1 MEPLLDKLIPE
12 KEQKD
17 FKDFIFI
24 LFNLDRKYLL
34 RNDILL
40 KFREV
45 FKDRDAAFLTDSAMA
60 RFLDRVPEM
69 FAIDGTLLI
78 LHRYAIARYRFYETN
93 RHCEFMEEITTADYL
108 KRKDRHVMGE
118 AAWRHRAPLVI
129 DFMPFHDY
137 SPSMRDSK
145 NIGNGIRFLNKH
157 LSSSLF
163 QAPEKWGRKL
173 FDFIKLHKINSSPLL
188 INGNILSTVPEFLE
202 ALEKAIDWLNGQPPE
217 TPYHA
222 FESRLKKR
230 GFEEGWGL
238 NVARAR
244 ETMTLLYDLFNEP
257 DSDLLERFISRVP
270 MISKI
275 AVISPHGW
283 FGQENVLGRPDTGG
297 QVIYILDQVRALEKY
312 LTRRFHLAGVHV
324 MPKIIVLTR
333 LIPDAEDTTCD
344 HRIEKIHGT
353 NNCWILR
360 LPFRDT
366 SMAAVRHWISR
377 FNIWPYLDRFAYDA
391 RRELVSEFEG
401 RPDLII
407 GNYSDG
413 NLVASLLS
421 DRLDVIQCTIAHA
434 LEKTKY
440 LFSDLYWEQMEK
452 DYHFSLQFT
461 ADMIAMNKS
470 DFVITSTYQE
480 IAGTDTAVG
489 QYESYQF
496 FTLPGLYQ
504 AVSGVNLFNPK
515 FNIVPPGGR
524 REQLLSLH

>member
-40 KFREV
+40 KFRDV
-45 FKDRDAAFLTDSAMA
+45 FKDRDEAFLTGSETA

-78 LHRYAIARYRFYETN
+78 LHRYAIAKYRFYETN

-157 LSSSLF
+157 LSSNLF
-163 QAPEKWGRKL
+163 QAPEEWGRKL
-173 FDFIKLHKINSSPLL
+173 YDFIKLHKINSSPLL
-188 INGNILSTVPEFLE
+188 VNGSILSSVPEFLE
-202 ALEKAIDWLNGQPPE
+202 ALEKAIDWLSGQPPE

-222 FESRLKKR
+222 FEGRLKKR

-257 DSDLLERFISRVP
+257 DSDLLERFISRIP

-297 QVIYILDQVRALEKY
+297 QVIYILDQVRALEKSI
-312 LTRRFHLAGVHV
+312 TESFHLAGIQV
-324 MPKIIVLTR
+324 MPKIIVLTPADPR
-333 LIPDAEDTTCD
+333 CGRHHLRPPHRED
-344 HRIEKIHGT
+344 
-353 NNCWILR
+353 
-360 LPFRDT
+360 P
-366 SMAAVRHWISR
+366 RH
-377 FNIWPYLDRFAYDA
+377 
-391 RRELVSEFEG
+391 
-401 RPDLII
+401 
-407 GNYSDG
+407 
-413 NLVASLLS
+413 
-421 DRLDVIQCTIAHA
+421 Q
-434 LEKTKY
+434 
-440 LFSDLYWEQMEK
+440 
-452 DYHFSLQFT
+452 
-461 ADMIAMNKS
+461 
-470 DFVITSTYQE
+470 
-480 IAGTDTAVG
+480 
-489 QYESYQF
+489 
-496 FTLPGLYQ
+496 
-504 AVSGVNLFNPK
+504 
-515 FNIVPPGGR
+515 
-524 REQLLSLH
+524 QLLDPAPALP